1 MHNANLNT
9 DMKNNEIKKLSDKEL
24 LKVLDEKRKAVRQ
37 FRFDVTGSK
46 VKNLKE
52 GGSIKKDVARILT
65 EITLRD
71 AN

>member
-1 MHNANLNT
+1 MSNLNT

>member
-1 MHNANLNT
+1 MSIQNT

-24 LKVLDEKRKAVRQ
+24 LKMLDEKRKAVRQ
-37 FRFDVTGSK
+37 FRFNVTGSK

>member
-1 MHNANLNT
+1 
-9 DMKNNEIKKLSDKEL
+9 MKNNELKKLSDKDL
-24 LKVLDEKRKAVRQ
+24 LKMLEEKRKAVRQ

-52 GGSIKKDVARILT
+52 GGTIKKDVARILT
-65 EITLRD
+65 ELTSRD

>member
-1 MHNANLNT
+1 
-9 DMKNNEIKKLSDKEL
+9 MKNNELKKLSDKDL
-24 LKVLDEKRKAVRQ
+24 LKMLDEKRKAVRQ

-52 GGSIKKDVARILT
+52 GGTIKKDVARILT
-65 EITLRD
+65 ELTSRD